1 MKLWCTLT
9 TLLLIT
15 STACQSTAD
24 ADASA
29 DAAAQAGED
38 AIVAADTSGN
48 VADVAVIADVSPLSD
63 AAQGSEIAPTADV
76 PVDSQPVADAAPP
89 ADAVVAADA
98 GKPDNGIVADVPEF
112 IPAAVYS
119 TNLSA
124 WTMQPKEETTRCV
137 VKRLDNAGEIWI
149 NAISTKLAKG
159 SHHLIVYRSDATV
172 EELVPFKCQPFT
184 ETLSGGNI
192 PLMITQLPSE
202 TLTLPKGV
210 AFKFAAKQMIRLE
223 AHYLNYFKDP
233 IEAQGEVDF
242 HTMKKSDV
250 QNQADMLFYGTPDFS
265 LPPGKAVSTPWNY
278 MNAMPGTKVFA
289 LTGHTHALG
298 TNVEIA
304 LAEGAVK
311 ADSALIYPKDVPYLW
326 SEPPIVKYDPPLNLD
341 DTHGVQYRCTWN
353 NTTQKNVGFG
363 ESANSEMCFF
373 WAYYYPSQGYR
384 MCINPGKW
392 KDQIPAPFQADML
405 CCPDSPLCD
414 FIKAY
419 LSNK

>member
-172 EELVPFKCQPFT
+172 EELVPLNVSRLRRRFQ
-184 ETLSGGNI
+184 
-192 PLMITQLPSE
+192 
-202 TLTLPKGV
+202 V
-210 AFKFAAKQMIRLE
+210 AI
-223 AHYLNYFKDP
+223 
-233 IEAQGEVDF
+233 F
-242 HTMKKSDV
+242 H
-250 QNQADMLFYGTPDFS
+250 
-265 LPPGKAVSTPWNY
+265 
-278 MNAMPGTKVFA
+278 
-289 LTGHTHALG
+289 
-298 TNVEIA
+298 
-304 LAEGAVK
+304 
-311 ADSALIYPKDVPYLW
+311 
-326 SEPPIVKYDPPLNLD
+326 
-341 DTHGVQYRCTWN
+341 
-353 NTTQKNVGFG
+353 
-363 ESANSEMCFF
+363 
-373 WAYYYPSQGYR
+373 
-384 MCINPGKW
+384 
-392 KDQIPAPFQADML
+392 
-405 CCPDSPLCD
+405 
-414 FIKAY
+414 
-419 LSNK
+419 